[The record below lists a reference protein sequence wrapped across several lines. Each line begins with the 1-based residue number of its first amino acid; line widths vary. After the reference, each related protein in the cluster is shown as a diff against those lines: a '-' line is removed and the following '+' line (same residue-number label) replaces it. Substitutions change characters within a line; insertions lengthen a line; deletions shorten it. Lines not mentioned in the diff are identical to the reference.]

1 MQLRRGCRLWW
12 LTLPVL
18 AIDRISKRLA
28 IAALAPAGV
37 RTAIPGVLSWAYTQ
51 NEGAAFSLLSGRS
64 LLLTLLTLALIA
76 GVLIYL
82 LRRPDDPALLRAGL
96 WLIIGGGL
104 GNLWD
109 RLAYGHVV
117 DFIRLDFVRFAV
129 FNPADV
135 FICCGAA
142 LAVISVLISERREKR
157 HG

>member
-1 MQLRRGCRLWW
+1 MQLKRGCRLWW
-12 LTLPVL
+12 LMLPVL
-18 AIDRISKRLA
+18 AIDRVLKRIA
-28 IAALAPAGV
+28 IAALAPSGV
-37 RTAIPGVLSWAYTQ
+37 HTAIPGVLSWAYTQ
-51 NEGAAFSLLSGRS
+51 NEGAAFSLLSGKS
-64 LLLTLLTLALIA
+64 ILLILLTLALIA

-82 LRRPDDPALLRAGL
+82 LRHPDEPALLRAGL
-96 WLIIGGGL
+96 WLIVGGGL

-142 LAVISVLISERREKR
+142 LAVISVFLSERRRKR
-157 HG
+157 HE

>member
-18 AIDRISKRLA
+18 AIDRVLKRLA
-28 IAALAPAGV
+28 IAALAPSGV

-64 LLLTLLTLALIA
+64 LLLTLLT
-76 GVLIYL
+76 
-82 LRRPDDPALLRAGL
+82 RPDDPTLLRAGF

-117 DFIRLDFVRFAV
+117 DFIRLDFVHFAI

-142 LAVISVLISERREKR
+142 LAVISVLLSERKERE